1 MPIDGL
7 PGSNQQAAFGA
18 AGGIAS
24 TGFDRVINKDKK
36 DQPID
41 PEIQAQFKNALVDVI
56 GADATQIVDTKRER
70 KPMEEQLLYQ
80 EELKRISDHRLNTI
94 VKPAEKRPREKPP
107 EQEEEKK
114 IATEAKTDITAEKY
128 MSTADRLKVV
138 EEDLL
143 KNYIALSAKKMVGR
157 PKSAM
162 EGITLDLGAL
172 KNELLM
178 RGFLMNDFSYLDQK
192 TSELIKES
200 FLSLIKDKFS
210 KSIET
215 PLEMAEWILNSKRG
229 KSVAELL
236 ALFEK
241 DSLSISEKEE
251 LLRTFDIPDLV
262 QIAAYMRLDID
273 SWMGV
278 LRKES
283 IRIEKM
289 EGADM
294 FFHIL
299 ELPKMEELSAVTD
312 NFRISQISYMTE
324 DSFTKKWGLFF
335 KLAQLRNE
343 LQLRGVS
350 KDNIE
355 EIKTQA
361 RKIAWIRTIAGLKEI
376 HLNRILT
383 TSSIEFI
390 KSSRRIEKL
399 TKRAKKLG
407 FDIPQEGIKWIE
419 TGLAKLGLDT
429 ARYKLELLRSLQKI
443 SYESKRENDIKS
455 LSKIIASLTKK
466 LPQEIVPGPNINPNP

>member
-1 MPIDGL
+1 MPIEGL

-18 AGGIAS
+18 AGGIAA
-24 TGFDRVINKDKK
+24 TGFDRIINKDKK

-41 PEIQAQFKNALVDVI
+41 PEIQAQFKNALVDI
-56 GADATQIVDTKRER
+56 ISTDAAQVVDTKRER

-80 EELKRISDHRLNTI
+80 EELKRISDHRLDTY
-94 VKPAEKRPREKPP
+94 VKPAEKKPREKAP

-114 IATEAKTDITAEKY
+114 AATGTKDSLTAEEY
-128 MSTADRLKVV
+128 MSTAERLKII

-143 KNYIALSAKKMVGR
+143 KNYIALSAKKIVGR
-157 PKSAM
+157 PRNAM
-162 EGITLDLGAL
+162 EGVNLDLGAL

-178 RGFLMNDFSYLDQK
+178 RGFLMSDFSYLDQK

-210 KSIET
+210 KSMET
-215 PLEMAEWILNSKRG
+215 PLEMAEWILNSNRG

-278 LRKES
+278 LQKES
-283 IRIEKM
+283 IRIQKM

-299 ELPKMEELSAVTD
+299 ELPKMEELSVVTD
-312 NFRISQISYMTE
+312 NFRISQIKYMTE
-324 DSFTKKWGLFF
+324 DSLTKKWGLFF

-350 KDNIE
+350 KDNID

-383 TSSIEFI
+383 TSSMEFI
-390 KSSRRIEKL
+390 RSSRRIEKL
-399 TKRAKKLG
+399 TKRAKRLG

-429 ARYKLELLRSLQKI
+429 AKYKLELLRSLQKI
-443 SYESKRENDIKS
+443 SFETKREKDIKS
-455 LSKIIASLTKK
+455 LTKIIASLIKK
-466 LPQEIVPGPNINPNP
+466 LPQLAAPPPQINPIP